1 VLKLLGTG
9 RILAGGRQEFRK
21 VISKSKARIF
31 RYLGGV
37 RIDRSF
43 EVQNIFPRLL
53 IACGN
58 LLRGLDLT
66 LHFPLHS

>member
-1 VLKLLGTG
+1 M
-9 RILAGGRQEFRK
+9 
-21 VISKSKARIF
+21 ISKSKARIF
-31 RYLGGV
+31 RCLGSV

-53 IACGN
+53 VACGN